1 VIAEVEKRT
10 WQQHKKTPALY
21 RPQQGITQLAKAS
34 NYNEWSTN
42 TMTIITNKNLVAAGI
57 LTALIAGNAMAAD
70 VPAGVQLAE
79 KQTLVRNNGAEVQSL
94 DPHKIEGVP
103 ESNVNRDLF
112 EGLLVTDV
120 DGHPAPGVAEKWEN
134 KDFKVWTFHLRKD
147 AKWSDGTP
155 VTAEDFV
162 YSWQRLANPNTAS
175 PYASYLQYGHIAN
188 IDDIIAGKK
197 PVTDLGVKA
206 IDANTFEVTLSEPVP
221 YFYKLLVHPSVSP
234 VPKSAVEKFGEK
246 WTQPANIVTNGAY
259 KLKDWVV
266 NERMVLERNPQYWD
280 NAKTVINQ
288 VTYLPI
294 SSEVTDVNRYRSG
307 EIDMT
312 YNNMPIELFQKLKKE
327 IPKEVH
333 VDPYLCTY
341 YYEINNQKAPFTDV
355 RVRTALK
362 LALDRDIIVNK
373 VKNQGD
379 LPAYSYTPPYTDGMK
394 LVEPEWFKWSQ
405 EKRNEEA
412 KKLLAE
418 AGYTADKP
426 LTFNLLYNTSDLH
439 KKLAIAVASIWK
451 KNLGANVKLE
461 NQEWKTF
468 LDTRHQ
474 GTFDVARAG
483 WCADYNEP
491 TSFLNTMLSDSSN
504 NTAHYKSPAFDK
516 IIGDTLKVT
525 DDAQRAEL
533 YAKSEEQLDK
543 DSAIVPVYYYVN
555 ARLVKPWVG
564 GYTGKDPLDNI
575 SVKNLYIIKH

>member
-1 VIAEVEKRT
+1 M
-10 WQQHKKTPALY
+10 
-21 RPQQGITQLAKAS
+21 S
-34 NYNEWSTN
+34 
-42 TMTIITNKNLVAAGI
+42 IITKKSLVAAGI
-57 LTALIAGNAMAAD
+57 LTALIAGNAAMAAD

-120 DGHPAPGVAEKWEN
+120 DGHPAPGVAEKWDN

-162 YSWQRLANPNTAS
+162 YSWQRLADPNTAS

-188 IDDIIAGKK
+188 IDDIITGKK

-373 VKNQGD
+373 VK
-379 LPAYSYTPPYTDGMK
+379 
-394 LVEPEWFKWSQ
+394 
-405 EKRNEEA
+405 
-412 KKLLAE
+412 KLLAE

-426 LTFNLLYNTSDLH
+426 LTFSLLYNTSDLH

-451 KNLGANVKLE
+451 KNLGVNVKLE

-516 IIGDTLKVT
+516 LIGETLKVA
-525 DDAQRAEL
+525 DDAQRADL
-533 YAKSEEQLDK
+533 YAKSEQQLDK

>member
-1 VIAEVEKRT
+1 MTNIT
-10 WQQHKKTPALY
+10 KK
-21 RPQQGITQLAKAS
+21 S
-34 NYNEWSTN
+34 
-42 TMTIITNKNLVAAGI
+42 LVAAGI
-57 LTALIAGNAMAAD
+57 LTALVAGNVATAAV
-70 VPAGVQLAE
+70 VPEGVQLAE
-79 KQTLVRNNGAEVQSL
+79 KQTLVRNNGSEVQSL

-103 ESNVNRDLF
+103 ESNINRDLF
-112 EGLLVTDV
+112 EGLLISDV
-120 DGHPAPGVAEKWEN
+120 DGKPSPGVAEKWEN

-155 VTAEDFV
+155 VTAQDFV

-175 PYASYLQYGHIAN
+175 PYASYLQYGHIVN

-206 IDANTFEVTLSEPVP
+206 LDDHTFEVTLSEPVP
-221 YFYKLLVHPSVSP
+221 YFYKLLVHSSVSP
-234 VPKSAVEKFGEK
+234 VPRAAVEKFGEK

-266 NERMVLERNPQYWD
+266 NERIVLERNTNYWD

-327 IPKEVH
+327 IPNEVH

-341 YYEINNQKAPFTDV
+341 YYEINNQKAPFNDV

-379 LPAYSYTPPYTDGMK
+379 LPAYSFTPPYTDGAK

-418 AGYTADKP
+418 AGYTAEKP
-426 LTFNLLYNTSDLH
+426 LTFDLLYNTSDLH
-439 KKLAIAVASIWK
+439 KKLAIAAASIWK

-474 GTFDVARAG
+474 GNYDVSRAG

-491 TSFLNTMLSDSSN
+491 TSFLNMVLSDSSN
-504 NTAHYKSPAFDK
+504 NTVHYKSPAFDK
-516 IIGDTLKVT
+516 LIADTLKVT
-525 DDAQRAEL
+525 DEAQRSEL
-533 YAKSEEQLDK
+533 YSKAEQQLDK

-564 GYTGKDPLDNI
+564 GYSGKDPMDNI
-575 SVKNLYIIKH
+575 HVKDLYIIKH

>member
-1 VIAEVEKRT
+1 MTNIT
-10 WQQHKKTPALY
+10 KK
-21 RPQQGITQLAKAS
+21 S
-34 NYNEWSTN
+34 
-42 TMTIITNKNLVAAGI
+42 LVAAGI
-57 LTALIAGNAMAAD
+57 LTALVAGNVATAAV
-70 VPAGVQLAE
+70 VPEGVQLAE
-79 KQTLVRNNGAEVQSL
+79 KQTLVRNNGSEVQSL

-103 ESNVNRDLF
+103 ESNINRDLF
-112 EGLLVTDV
+112 EGLLISDV
-120 DGHPAPGVAEKWEN
+120 DGKPSPGVAEKWEN

-155 VTAEDFV
+155 VTAQDFV

-175 PYASYLQYGHIAN
+175 PYASYLQYGHIVN

-197 PVTDLGVKA
+197 PITDLGVKA
-206 IDANTFEVTLSEPVP
+206 LDEHTFEVTLSEPVP
-221 YFYKLLVHPSVSP
+221 YLYKLLVHSSVSP
-234 VPKSAVEKFGEK
+234 VPKAAVEKYGEK

-266 NERMVLERNPQYWD
+266 NERIVLERNANYWD

-294 SSEVTDVNRYRSG
+294 ASEVTDVNRYRSG

-327 IPKEVH
+327 IPNEVH

-341 YYEINNQKAPFTDV
+341 YYEINNQKAPFNDV

-362 LALDRDIIVNK
+362 LAMDRDIIVNK

-379 LPAYSYTPPYTDGMK
+379 LPAYSFTPPYTDGAK

-418 AGYTADKP
+418 AGYTAEKP

-439 KKLAIAVASIWK
+439 KKLAIAAASIWK

-474 GTFDVARAG
+474 GNYDVSRAG

-491 TSFLNTMLSDSSN
+491 TSFLNMVLSDSSN
-504 NTAHYKSPAFDK
+504 NTVHYKSPAFDK
-516 IIGDTLKVT
+516 LIADTLKVT
-525 DDAQRAEL
+525 DEAQRSEL
-533 YAKSEEQLDK
+533 YSKAEQQLDK

-564 GYTGKDPLDNI
+564 GYSGKDPMDNI
-575 SVKNLYIIKH
+575 HVKDLYIIKH

>member
-1 VIAEVEKRT
+1 M
-10 WQQHKKTPALY
+10 
-21 RPQQGITQLAKAS
+21 S
-34 NYNEWSTN
+34 
-42 TMTIITNKNLVAAGI
+42 IITKKSLVAAGI
-57 LTALIAGNAMAAD
+57 LTALIAGNVAMAAD

-79 KQTLVRNNGAEVQSL
+79 KQTLVRNNGSEVQSL

-103 ESNVNRDLF
+103 ESNVSRDLF
-112 EGLLVTDV
+112 EGLLVSDV
-120 DGHPAPGVAEKWEN
+120 EGHPSAGVAEKWEN

-147 AKWSDGTP
+147 AKWSDGSP
-155 VTAEDFV
+155 VTAHDFV
-162 YSWQRLANPNTAS
+162 YSWQRLADPKTAS

-197 PVTDLGVKA
+197 PTSDLGVKA
-206 IDANTFEVTLSEPVP
+206 IDDNTFEVTLSEPVP

-234 VPKSAVEKFGEK
+234 VPKAVVEKFGDK

-266 NERMVLERNPQYWD
+266 NERIVLERNTNYWD

-312 YNNMPIELFQKLKKE
+312 YNNMPIELFQKLKQE

-379 LPAYSYTPPYTDGMK
+379 LPAYSYTPPYTDGAK

-405 EKRNEEA
+405 DKRNAEA

-426 LTFNLLYNTSDLH
+426 LTFSLLYNTSDLH

-451 KNLGANVKLE
+451 KNLGVDVKLE

-468 LDTRHQ
+468 LDSRHQ

-516 IIGDTLKVT
+516 LIAETLQVT
-525 DDAQRAEL
+525 DEAQRTEL
-533 YAKSEEQLDK
+533 YTKAEQQLDK

-564 GYTGKDPLDNI
+564 GYTGKDPMDNI
-575 SVKNLYIIKH
+575 YVKNLYIIKH

>member
-1 VIAEVEKRT
+1 MTNIT
-10 WQQHKKTPALY
+10 KK
-21 RPQQGITQLAKAS
+21 S
-34 NYNEWSTN
+34 
-42 TMTIITNKNLVAAGI
+42 LVAAGI
-57 LTALIAGNAMAAD
+57 LTALVAGNVATAAV

-79 KQTLVRNNGAEVQSL
+79 KQTLVRNNGSEVQSL

-103 ESNVNRDLF
+103 ESNINRDLF
-112 EGLLVTDV
+112 EGLLISDV
-120 DGHPAPGVAEKWEN
+120 DGKPSPGVAEKWDN

-155 VTAEDFV
+155 VTAQDFV

-175 PYASYLQYGHIAN
+175 PYASYLQYGHIVN

-206 IDANTFEVTLSEPVP
+206 IDDHTFEVTLSEPVP
-221 YFYKLLVHPSVSP
+221 YFYKLLVHSSVSP
-234 VPKSAVEKFGEK
+234 VPKAAVEKYGDK

-266 NERMVLERNPQYWD
+266 NERIVLERNTNYWD

-327 IPKEVH
+327 IPNEVH

-341 YYEINNQKAPFTDV
+341 YYEINNQKAPFNDV

-362 LALDRDIIVNK
+362 LAMDRDIIVNK

-379 LPAYSYTPPYTDGMK
+379 LPAYSFTPPYTDGAK

-418 AGYTADKP
+418 AGYTAEKP
-426 LTFNLLYNTSDLH
+426 LTFDLLYNTSDLH
-439 KKLAIAVASIWK
+439 KKLAIAAASIWK

-474 GTFDVARAG
+474 GNYDVSRAG

-491 TSFLNTMLSDSSN
+491 TSFLNMVLSDSSN
-504 NTAHYKSPAFDK
+504 NTVHYKSPAFDK
-516 IIGDTLKVT
+516 LIADTLKVT
-525 DDAQRAEL
+525 DEAQRSEL
-533 YAKSEEQLDK
+533 YSKAEQQLDK

-564 GYTGKDPLDNI
+564 GYSGKDPMDNI
-575 SVKNLYIIKH
+575 HVKDLYIIKH

>member
-1 VIAEVEKRT
+1 M
-10 WQQHKKTPALY
+10 
-21 RPQQGITQLAKAS
+21 S
-34 NYNEWSTN
+34 
-42 TMTIITNKNLVAAGI
+42 IITKKSVVAAGI
-57 LTALIAGNAMAAD
+57 LAALISGNAAFAAD

-112 EGLLVTDV
+112 EGLLISDV
-120 DGHPAPGVAEKWEN
+120 EGHPTAGVAEKWEN
-134 KDFKVWTFHLRKD
+134 KDFKVWTFHLRKN

-155 VTAEDFV
+155 VTAHDFV
-162 YSWQRLANPNTAS
+162 YSWQRLADPKTAS

-188 IDDIIAGKK
+188 IDDVIAGKK
-197 PVTDLGVKA
+197 TTSELGVKA
-206 IDANTFEVTLSEPVP
+206 IDDNTFEVTLSEPVP
-221 YFYKLLVHPSVSP
+221 YFYKLLVHPSVSA
-234 VPKSAVEKFGEK
+234 VPKAAIEKFGDK

-266 NERMVLERNPQYWD
+266 NERIVLERNTNYWD
-280 NAKTVINQ
+280 NDKTVINQ

-294 SSEVTDVNRYRSG
+294 SAEVTDVNRYRSG

-379 LPAYSYTPPYTDGMK
+379 LPAYSYTPPYTDGAK
-394 LVEPEWFKWSQ
+394 LTEPAWFKMTQ
-405 EKRNEEA
+405 EQRNAEA

-426 LTFNLLYNTSDLH
+426 LSFSLLYNTSDLH

-504 NTAHYKSPAFDK
+504 NTSHYKSAAFDK
-516 IIGDTLKVT
+516 LIGDTLKVT
-525 DDAQRAEL
+525 DEAQRAEL
-533 YAKSEEQLDK
+533 YSKAEQQLDK

-575 SVKNLYIIKH
+575 YVKNLYIIKH

>member
-1 VIAEVEKRT
+1 M
-10 WQQHKKTPALY
+10 
-21 RPQQGITQLAKAS
+21 S
-34 NYNEWSTN
+34 
-42 TMTIITNKNLVAAGI
+42 IITKKNLVAAGI
-57 LTALIAGNAMAAD
+57 LTALIAGNAAMAAD

-280 NAKTVINQ
+280 NAKTLINQ

-451 KNLGANVKLE
+451 KNLGVNVKLE

-516 IIGDTLKVT
+516 IIAETLKVS

>member
-1 VIAEVEKRT
+1 MTNIT
-10 WQQHKKTPALY
+10 KK
-21 RPQQGITQLAKAS
+21 S
-34 NYNEWSTN
+34 
-42 TMTIITNKNLVAAGI
+42 LVAAGI
-57 LTALIAGNAMAAD
+57 LTALVAGNVATAAV

-79 KQTLVRNNGAEVQSL
+79 KQTLVRNNGSEVQSL

-103 ESNVNRDLF
+103 ESNINRDLF
-112 EGLLVTDV
+112 EGLLISDV
-120 DGHPAPGVAEKWEN
+120 DGKPSPGVAEKWEN

-155 VTAEDFV
+155 VTAQDFV

-175 PYASYLQYGHIAN
+175 PYASYLQYGHIVN

-197 PVTDLGVKA
+197 PITDLGVKA
-206 IDANTFEVTLSEPVP
+206 LDDHTFEVTLSEPVP
-221 YFYKLLVHPSVSP
+221 YFYKLLVHSSVSP
-234 VPKSAVEKFGEK
+234 VPRAAVEKFGEK

-266 NERMVLERNPQYWD
+266 NERIVLERNTNYWD
-280 NAKTVINQ
+280 NVKTVINQ

-327 IPKEVH
+327 IPNEVH

-341 YYEINNQKAPFTDV
+341 YYEINNQKAPFNDV

-379 LPAYSYTPPYTDGMK
+379 LPAYSFTPPYTDGAK

-418 AGYTADKP
+418 AGYTAEKP
-426 LTFNLLYNTSDLH
+426 LTFDLLYNTSDLH
-439 KKLAIAVASIWK
+439 KKLAIAAASIWK

-474 GTFDVARAG
+474 GNYDVSRAG

-491 TSFLNTMLSDSSN
+491 TSFLNMVLSDSSN
-504 NTAHYKSPAFDK
+504 NTVHYKSPAFDK
-516 IIGDTLKVT
+516 LIADTLKVT
-525 DDAQRAEL
+525 DEAQRSEL
-533 YAKSEEQLDK
+533 YSKAEQQLDK

-564 GYTGKDPLDNI
+564 GYSGKDPMDNI
-575 SVKNLYIIKH
+575 HVKDLYIIKH

>member
-1 VIAEVEKRT
+1 MTNIT
-10 WQQHKKTPALY
+10 KK
-21 RPQQGITQLAKAS
+21 S
-34 NYNEWSTN
+34 
-42 TMTIITNKNLVAAGI
+42 LVAAGI
-57 LTALIAGNAMAAD
+57 LTALVAGNVATAA
-70 VPAGVQLAE
+70 VLPAGVQLAE
-79 KQTLVRNNGAEVQSL
+79 KQTLVRNNGSEVQSL

-103 ESNVNRDLF
+103 ESNINRDLF
-112 EGLLVTDV
+112 EGLLISDV
-120 DGHPAPGVAEKWEN
+120 DGKPSPGVAEKWEN

-155 VTAEDFV
+155 VTAQDFV

-175 PYASYLQYGHIAN
+175 PYASYLQYGHIVN

-197 PVTDLGVKA
+197 PITDLGVKA
-206 IDANTFEVTLSEPVP
+206 LDDHTFEVTLSEPVP
-221 YFYKLLVHPSVSP
+221 YFYKLLVHSSVSP
-234 VPKSAVEKFGEK
+234 VPRAAVEKFGEK

-266 NERMVLERNPQYWD
+266 NERIVLERNTNYWD

-327 IPKEVH
+327 IPNEVH

-341 YYEINNQKAPFTDV
+341 YYEINNQKAPFNDV

-379 LPAYSYTPPYTDGMK
+379 LPAYSFTPPYTDGAK

-418 AGYTADKP
+418 AGYTAEKP
-426 LTFNLLYNTSDLH
+426 LTFDLLYNTSDLH
-439 KKLAIAVASIWK
+439 KKLAIAAASIWK

-474 GTFDVARAG
+474 GNYDVSRAG

-491 TSFLNTMLSDSSN
+491 TSFLNMVLSDSSN
-504 NTAHYKSPAFDK
+504 NTVHYKSPAFDK
-516 IIGDTLKVT
+516 LIADTLKVT
-525 DDAQRAEL
+525 DEAQRSEL
-533 YAKSEEQLDK
+533 YSKAEQQLDK

-564 GYTGKDPLDNI
+564 GYSGKDPMDNI
-575 SVKNLYIIKH
+575 HVKDLYIIKH

>member
-1 VIAEVEKRT
+1 MTNIT
-10 WQQHKKTPALY
+10 KK
-21 RPQQGITQLAKAS
+21 S
-34 NYNEWSTN
+34 
-42 TMTIITNKNLVAAGI
+42 LVAAGI
-57 LTALIAGNAMAAD
+57 LTALVAGNAATAAV

-79 KQTLVRNNGAEVQSL
+79 KQTLVRNNGSEVQSL

-103 ESNVNRDLF
+103 ESNINRDLF
-112 EGLLVTDV
+112 EGLLISDV
-120 DGHPAPGVAEKWEN
+120 DGKPSPGVAEKWEN

-155 VTAEDFV
+155 VTAQDFV

-175 PYASYLQYGHIAN
+175 PYASYLQYGHIVN

-206 IDANTFEVTLSEPVP
+206 LDDHTFEVTLSEPVP
-221 YFYKLLVHPSVSP
+221 YFYKLLVHSSVSP
-234 VPKSAVEKFGEK
+234 VPKAAVEKYGEK

-266 NERMVLERNPQYWD
+266 NERIVLERNTNYWD

-294 SSEVTDVNRYRSG
+294 ASEVTDVNRYRSG

-327 IPKEVH
+327 IPNEVH

-341 YYEINNQKAPFTDV
+341 YYEINNQKAPFNDV

-379 LPAYSYTPPYTDGMK
+379 LPAYSFTPPYTDGAK

-418 AGYTADKP
+418 AGFTAEKP
-426 LTFNLLYNTSDLH
+426 LTFDLLYNTSDLH
-439 KKLAIAVASIWK
+439 KKLAIAAASIWK

-474 GTFDVARAG
+474 GNYDVSRAG

-491 TSFLNTMLSDSSN
+491 TSFLNMVLSDSSN
-504 NTAHYKSPAFDK
+504 NTVHYKSPAFDK
-516 IIGDTLKVT
+516 LIADTLKVT
-525 DDAQRAEL
+525 DEAQRSEL
-533 YAKSEEQLDK
+533 YSKAEQQLDK

-564 GYTGKDPLDNI
+564 GYSGKDPMDNI
-575 SVKNLYIIKH
+575 HVKDLYIIKH

>member
-1 VIAEVEKRT
+1 MTNIT
-10 WQQHKKTPALY
+10 KK
-21 RPQQGITQLAKAS
+21 S
-34 NYNEWSTN
+34 
-42 TMTIITNKNLVAAGI
+42 LVAAGI
-57 LTALIAGNAMAAD
+57 LTALIAGNVATAAV

-79 KQTLVRNNGAEVQSL
+79 KQTLVRNNGSEVQSL

-103 ESNVNRDLF
+103 ESNINRDLF
-112 EGLLVTDV
+112 EGLLISDV
-120 DGHPAPGVAEKWEN
+120 DGKPSPGVAEKWEN

-155 VTAEDFV
+155 VTAQDFV

-175 PYASYLQYGHIAN
+175 PYASYLQYGHIVN

-197 PVTDLGVKA
+197 PITDLGVKA
-206 IDANTFEVTLSEPVP
+206 LDDHTFEVTLSEPVP
-221 YFYKLLVHPSVSP
+221 YFYKLLVHSSVSP
-234 VPKSAVEKFGEK
+234 VPKAAVEKYGEK

-266 NERMVLERNPQYWD
+266 NERIVLERNTNYWD

-327 IPKEVH
+327 IPNEVH

-341 YYEINNQKAPFTDV
+341 YYEINNQKAPFNDV

-379 LPAYSYTPPYTDGMK
+379 LPAYSFTPPYTDGAK

-418 AGYTADKP
+418 AGYTAEKP
-426 LTFNLLYNTSDLH
+426 LTFDLLYNTSDLH
-439 KKLAIAVASIWK
+439 KKLAIAAASIWK

-474 GTFDVARAG
+474 GNYDVSRAG

-491 TSFLNTMLSDSSN
+491 TSFLNMVLSDSSN
-504 NTAHYKSPAFDK
+504 NTVHYKSPAFDK
-516 IIGDTLKVT
+516 LIADTLKVT
-525 DDAQRAEL
+525 DEAQRGEL
-533 YAKSEEQLDK
+533 YSKAEQQLDK

-564 GYTGKDPLDNI
+564 GYSGKDPMDNI
-575 SVKNLYIIKH
+575 HVKDLYIIKH

>member
-1 VIAEVEKRT
+1 M
-10 WQQHKKTPALY
+10 
-21 RPQQGITQLAKAS
+21 
-34 NYNEWSTN
+34 TN
-42 TMTIITNKNLVAAGI
+42 ITNKSLVAAGI
-57 LTALIAGNAMAAD
+57 LTALVAGNVATAAV

-79 KQTLVRNNGAEVQSL
+79 KQTLVRNNGSEVQSL

-103 ESNVNRDLF
+103 ESNINRDLF
-112 EGLLVTDV
+112 EGLLISDV
-120 DGHPAPGVAEKWEN
+120 DGKPSPGVAEKWEN

-155 VTAEDFV
+155 VTAQDFV

-175 PYASYLQYGHIAN
+175 PYASYLQYGHIVN

-206 IDANTFEVTLSEPVP
+206 IDDHTFEVTLSEPVP
-221 YFYKLLVHPSVSP
+221 YFYKLLVHSSVSP
-234 VPKSAVEKFGEK
+234 VPRAAVEKFGEK

-266 NERMVLERNPQYWD
+266 NERIVLERNTNYWD

-327 IPKEVH
+327 IPNEVH

-341 YYEINNQKAPFTDV
+341 YYEINNQKAPFNDV

-379 LPAYSYTPPYTDGMK
+379 LPAYSFTPPYTDGAK

-418 AGYTADKP
+418 AGYTAEKP
-426 LTFNLLYNTSDLH
+426 LTFDLLYNTSDLH
-439 KKLAIAVASIWK
+439 KKLAIAAASIWK

-474 GTFDVARAG
+474 GNYDVSRAG

-491 TSFLNTMLSDSSN
+491 TSFLNMVLSDSSN
-504 NTAHYKSPAFDK
+504 NTVHYKSPSFDK
-516 IIGDTLKVT
+516 LIADTLKVT
-525 DDAQRAEL
+525 DEAQRSEL
-533 YAKSEEQLDK
+533 YSKAEQQLDK

-564 GYTGKDPLDNI
+564 GYSGKDPMDNI
-575 SVKNLYIIKH
+575 HVKDLYIIKH

>member
-1 VIAEVEKRT
+1 M
-10 WQQHKKTPALY
+10 
-21 RPQQGITQLAKAS
+21 S
-34 NYNEWSTN
+34 
-42 TMTIITNKNLVAAGI
+42 IITKKNLVAAGI
-57 LTALIAGNAMAAD
+57 LTALIAGNAAMAAD

-120 DGHPAPGVAEKWEN
+120 DGHPAPGVAEKWDN

-162 YSWQRLANPNTAS
+162 YSWQRLADPNTAS

-188 IDDIIAGKK
+188 IDDIITDKK

-418 AGYTADKP
+418 AGYTANKP
-426 LTFNLLYNTSDLH
+426 LTFSLLYNTSDLH

-451 KNLGANVKLE
+451 KNLGVNVKLE

-516 IIGDTLKVT
+516 LIGETLKVA
-525 DDAQRAEL
+525 DDAQRADL
-533 YAKSEEQLDK
+533 YAKSEQQLDK

>member
-1 VIAEVEKRT
+1 MSGVPT
-10 WQQHKKTPALY
+10 QCPSSQKK
-21 RPQQGITQLAKAS
+21 S
-34 NYNEWSTN
+34 
-42 TMTIITNKNLVAAGI
+42 LVAAGI
-57 LTALIAGNAMAAD
+57 LSALIAGNAMAAN

-79 KQTLVRNNGAEVQSL
+79 KQTLVRNNGSEVQSL

-103 ESNVNRDLF
+103 ESNINRDLF

-120 DGHPAPGVAEKWEN
+120 EGHPSAGVAEKWEN

-147 AKWSDGTP
+147 AKWSNGEP
-155 VTAEDFV
+155 VTAQDFV
-162 YSWQRLANPNTAS
+162 YSWQRLADPKTAS
-175 PYASYLQYGHIAN
+175 PYESYLQYGHITN

-197 PVTDLGVKA
+197 PATDLGVKA
-206 IDANTFEVTLSEPVP
+206 IDDHTLEVTLSEPVP
-221 YFYKLLVHPSVSP
+221 YFYKLLVHSSMSP
-234 VPKSAVEKFGEK
+234 VPKAVVEKFGEK
-246 WTQPANIVTNGAY
+246 WTQPANIVSNGAY
-259 KLKDWVV
+259 KLKSWVV
-266 NERMVLERNPQYWD
+266 NERIVLERNTNYWD
-280 NAKTVINQ
+280 NAKTVINE

-341 YYEINNQKAPFTDV
+341 YYEINNQKAPFNDP

-362 LALDRDIIVNK
+362 LGLDRDIIVHK

-379 LPAYSYTPPYTDGMK
+379 LPAYGYTPPYTDGAK
-394 LVEPEWFKWSQ
+394 FTEPAWFKMTQ
-405 EKRNEEA
+405 EQRNAEA

-426 LTFNLLYNTSDLH
+426 LTFDLLYNTSDLH
-439 KKLAIAVASIWK
+439 KKLAIAAASIWK
-451 KNLGANVKLE
+451 KNLGVNVKLE

-474 GTFDVARAG
+474 GNFDVARAG

-491 TSFLNTMLSDSSN
+491 TSFLNTMLSNSSN
-504 NTAHYKSPAFDK
+504 NTSHYKSDAFDK
-516 IIGDTLKVT
+516 VMQETLQVS
-525 DDAQRAEL
+525 DESQRSEL
-533 YAKSEEQLDK
+533 YNKAEQQLDK
-543 DSAIVPVYYYVN
+543 DSVIVPVYYYVN

-564 GYTGKDPLDNI
+564 GYTGKDPLDNVY
-575 SVKNLYIIKH
+575 VKNLYIIKH

>member
-1 VIAEVEKRT
+1 MTNIT
-10 WQQHKKTPALY
+10 KK
-21 RPQQGITQLAKAS
+21 S
-34 NYNEWSTN
+34 
-42 TMTIITNKNLVAAGI
+42 LVAAGI
-57 LTALIAGNAMAAD
+57 LTALVAGNVATAAV

-79 KQTLVRNNGAEVQSL
+79 KQTLVRNNGSEVQSL

-103 ESNVNRDLF
+103 ESNISRDLF
-112 EGLLVTDV
+112 EGLLISDV
-120 DGHPAPGVAEKWEN
+120 DGKPSPGVAEKWEN

-155 VTAEDFV
+155 VTAQDFV

-175 PYASYLQYGHIAN
+175 PYASYLQYGHIVN

-206 IDANTFEVTLSEPVP
+206 LDDHTFEVTLSEPVP
-221 YFYKLLVHPSVSP
+221 YFYKLLVHSSVSP
-234 VPKSAVEKFGEK
+234 VPEAAVEKYGEK

-266 NERMVLERNPQYWD
+266 NERIVLERNANYWD

-294 SSEVTDVNRYRSG
+294 ASEVTDVNRYRSG

-327 IPKEVH
+327 IPNEVH

-341 YYEINNQKAPFTDV
+341 YYEINNQKAPFNDV

-362 LALDRDIIVNK
+362 LAMDRDIIVNK

-379 LPAYSYTPPYTDGMK
+379 LPAYSFTPPYTDGAK

-418 AGYTADKP
+418 AGYTAEKP

-439 KKLAIAVASIWK
+439 KKLAIAAASIWK

-474 GTFDVARAG
+474 GNYDVSRAG

-491 TSFLNTMLSDSSN
+491 TSFLNMVLSDSSN
-504 NTAHYKSPAFDK
+504 NTVHYKSPAFDK
-516 IIGDTLKVT
+516 LIADTLKVT
-525 DDAQRAEL
+525 DEAQRSEL
-533 YAKSEEQLDK
+533 YSKAEQQLDK

-564 GYTGKDPLDNI
+564 GYSGKDPMDNI
-575 SVKNLYIIKH
+575 HVKDLYIIKH

>member
-1 VIAEVEKRT
+1 MTNIT
-10 WQQHKKTPALY
+10 KK
-21 RPQQGITQLAKAS
+21 S
-34 NYNEWSTN
+34 
-42 TMTIITNKNLVAAGI
+42 LVAAGI
-57 LTALIAGNAMAAD
+57 LTALVAGNVATAAV

-79 KQTLVRNNGAEVQSL
+79 KQTLVRNNGSEVQSL

-103 ESNVNRDLF
+103 ESNINRDLF
-112 EGLLVTDV
+112 EGLLISDV
-120 DGHPAPGVAEKWEN
+120 DGKPSPGVAEKWEN

-147 AKWSDGTP
+147 AKWSNGTP
-155 VTAEDFV
+155 VTAQDFV

-175 PYASYLQYGHIAN
+175 PYASYLQYGHIVN

-197 PVTDLGVKA
+197 PITDLGVKA
-206 IDANTFEVTLSEPVP
+206 LDDHTFEVTLSEPVP
-221 YFYKLLVHPSVSP
+221 YFYKLLVHSSVSP
-234 VPKSAVEKFGEK
+234 VPRAAVEKFGEK
-246 WTQPANIVTNGAY
+246 WTQPANIITNGAY

-266 NERMVLERNPQYWD
+266 NERIVLERNTNYWD

-327 IPKEVH
+327 IPNEVH

-341 YYEINNQKAPFTDV
+341 YYEINNQKAPFNDV

-379 LPAYSYTPPYTDGMK
+379 LPAYSFTPPYTDGAK

-418 AGYTADKP
+418 AGYTAEKP
-426 LTFNLLYNTSDLH
+426 LTFDLLYNTSDLH
-439 KKLAIAVASIWK
+439 KKLAIAAASIWK

-474 GTFDVARAG
+474 GNYDISRAG

-491 TSFLNTMLSDSSN
+491 TSFLNMVLSDSSN
-504 NTAHYKSPAFDK
+504 NTVHYKSPAFDK
-516 IIGDTLKVT
+516 LIADTLKVT
-525 DDAQRAEL
+525 DEAQRSEL
-533 YAKSEEQLDK
+533 YSKAEQQLDK

-564 GYTGKDPLDNI
+564 GYSGKDPMDNI
-575 SVKNLYIIKH
+575 HVKDLYIIKH

>member
-1 VIAEVEKRT
+1 MIAKVVTDLAVHHQCCTGTLTGLNRLV
-10 WQQHKKTPALY
+10 KT
-21 RPQQGITQLAKAS
+21 S

-42 TMTIITNKNLVAAGI
+42 TMSNITKKSLIAAGI
-57 LTALIAGNAMAAD
+57 LTALIAASAATAAD
-70 VPAGVQLAE
+70 VPAGVQLAD
-79 KQTLVRNNGAEVQSL
+79 KQTLVRNNGSEVQSL

-112 EGLLVTDV
+112 EGLLISDV
-120 DGHPAPGVAEKWEN
+120 EGHPSPGVAEKWEN
-134 KDFKVWTFHLRKD
+134 KDFKVWTFHLRKN

-155 VTAEDFV
+155 VTAHDFV
-162 YSWQRLANPNTAS
+162 YSWQRLADPNTAS

-197 PVTDLGVKA
+197 PATDLGVKA
-206 IDANTFEVTLSEPVP
+206 LDDHTFEVTLSEPVP

-234 VPKSAVEKFGEK
+234 VPKSAVEKFGDK

-259 KLKDWVV
+259 KLKNWVV
-266 NERMVLERNPQYWD
+266 NERIVLERNPQYWD
-280 NAKTVINQ
+280 NDKTVINQ

-327 IPKEVH
+327 IPNEVR

-341 YYEINNQKAPFTDV
+341 YYEINNQKAPFNDV

-379 LPAYSYTPPYTDGMK
+379 LPAYSYTPPYTDGAK

-418 AGYTADKP
+418 AGFTADKP
-426 LTFNLLYNTSDLH
+426 LTFDLLYNTSDLH

-516 IIGDTLKVT
+516 LIADTLKVT
-525 DDAQRAEL
+525 DDAQRSEL
-533 YAKSEEQLDK
+533 YAKAEQQLDK

-575 SVKNLYIIKH
+575 YVKNLYIIKH